1 MTDRPDKI
9 PPQSQSQQPGIEVE
23 MHPQPQDEGK
33 GYKPSGKLAG
43 KVAIVTGGDS
53 GIGRA
58 ICVAFAMEGADVAF
72 TYLVEHED
80 ADRTR
85 QLIEAQGRK
94 CMAQGHDVGVKKSCE
109 KLVA

>member
-9 PPQSQSQQPGIEVE
+9 PPQSQSQQPGIEAE

-33 GYKPSGKLAG
+33 GYKPAGKLAG
-43 KVAIVTGGDS
+43 KVAIITGGDS

-58 ICVAFAMEGADVAF
+58 ISVLFAMEGADVAF

-80 ADRTR
+80 ANRTR
-85 QLIEAQGRK
+85 QLIEAQGR
-94 CMAQGHDVGVKKSCE
+94 
-109 KLVA
+109 